1 MNIQDPKPLVSILI
15 NCYNSANYI
24 SRAINSVIN
33 QTYNNWELIIWDDGS
48 TDNTVN
54 IIKNFKDDRIRL
66 FLQEKNLGL
75 CKSRLNVI
83 EKINGSLVSILD
95 ADDYFESE
103 KISKQINVFKN
114 KKDVA
119 LCTTW
124 TKFYDENLSIKK
136 IFKSDLNNNDLKK
149 KLLFHNI
156 IPHSSI
162 MYKKEAAIEVGW
174 YSKNY
179 EYSQDYDLTLKL
191 IQKNDIHLIKEHL
204 TNIIQ
209 PKDNMSNSPY
219 FKKIRIEEN
228 LKLLKNNLK
237 FFEISSKDYDLLQ
250 NIIQANLIKLALSN
264 LSEDKIYSIKEI
276 IKIFFKNPLIL
287 FKFNLLKN
295 LSEYKKI

>member
-103 KISKQINVFKN
+103 KILKQINVFKN

-237 FFEISSKDYDLLQ
+237 FFEISSKDYDLLR

>member
-114 KKDVA
+114 KKEVA

-237 FFEISSKDYDLLQ
+237 FFEISSKDYDLLR

>member
-75 CKSRLNVI
+75 CKSRLNAI

-103 KISKQINVFKN
+103 KILKQINVFKN
-114 KKDVA
+114 KKEVA

>member
-162 MYKKEAAIEVGW
+162 MYKKEAAIEAPNIS
-174 YSKNY
+174 YLSPRTIMISKC
-179 EYSQDYDLTLKL
+179 L
-191 IQKNDIHLIKEHL
+191 
-204 TNIIQ
+204 
-209 PKDNMSNSPY
+209 
-219 FKKIRIEEN
+219 
-228 LKLLKNNLK
+228 
-237 FFEISSKDYDLLQ
+237 SK
-250 NIIQANLIKLALSN
+250 
-264 LSEDKIYSIKEI
+264 
-276 IKIFFKNPLIL
+276 
-287 FKFNLLKN
+287 KN
-295 LSEYKKI
+295 LSNFSIDLAT

>member
-1 MNIQDPKPLVSILI
+1 MNIQELKPLVSILI

-114 KKDVA
+114 KKEVA

-237 FFEISSKDYDLLQ
+237 FFEISSKDYDLLR

-287 FKFNLLKN
+287 FK
-295 LSEYKKI
+295 